1 MSAEAAGA
9 QAQGEP
15 TQSEPAQSEPTW
27 AELKVGLEV
36 GPLTYTVTR
45 EMVQAFCDAMPIE
58 PDPYRKGA
66 SGPSDI
72 MPPTMLAT
80 DYVPLLQGRL
90 ALGFGLMARHT
101 IKSLK
106 PVRVGDTVTVAGTI
120 TEKFEKKGR
129 HYWTLNYH
137 VTNSG
142 GERCL
147 ESEITCSVD

>member
-1 MSAEAAGA
+1 MQVSADAAAA
-9 QAQGEP
+9 QAQN
-15 TQSEPAQSEPTW
+15 EPTW
-27 AELKVGLEV
+27 NDLKVGLEV

-45 EMVQAFCDAMPIE
+45 DMVQAFCDAMPVE

-66 SGPSDI
+66 ANSSADI

-80 DYVPLLQGRL
+80 DYVPLLQGHL
-90 ALGFGLMARHT
+90 ALGWGLMARHA

-106 PVRVGDTVTVAGTI
+106 AVRVGDAVTVTGSI
-120 TEKFEKKGR
+120 TDKFERKGR
-129 HYWTLNYH
+129 HYWTLTYH

>member
-1 MSAEAAGA
+1 MRLSAEGTDT
-9 QAQGEP
+9 QVPGEP
-15 TQSEPAQSEPTW
+15 TWQ
-27 AELKVGLEV
+27 ELEVGLEV
-36 GPLTYTVTR
+36 GPLTYAVTG
-45 EMVQAFCDAMPIE
+45 EMVQAYCEAMSFE
-58 PDPYRKGA
+58 SDPYLAGA
-66 SGPSDI
+66 ASAVDV

-90 ALGFGLMARHT
+90 ALGFGLMARHS

-106 PVRVGDTVTVAGTI
+106 PVKVGDTVTVAGTI

-129 HYWTLNYH
+129 HYWTLSYY
-137 VTNSG
+137 VANSR